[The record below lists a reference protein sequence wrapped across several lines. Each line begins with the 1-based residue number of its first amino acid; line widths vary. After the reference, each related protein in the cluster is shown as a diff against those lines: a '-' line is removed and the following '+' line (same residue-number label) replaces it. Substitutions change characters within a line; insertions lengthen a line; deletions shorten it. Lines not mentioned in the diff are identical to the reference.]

1 MKRAKLLEMEEYIR
15 FRQTI
20 SLKELQDH
28 FDVSINTVRR
38 YIATI
43 LESNPDIKKVYGGVT
58 VETGAVPRGN
68 AVFHP
73 YSEAPEIQNVSEKQR
88 LCRYAASR
96 IRAHDIIYIDNGTT
110 TSFIPFYI
118 PDELPLTIIT
128 NSVNIINAVIKKP
141 NITLATLPGILNR
154 ATMSFTGDVY
164 KRQGILLQ
172 HGVQVA
178 QPQGRL
184 DVHAAVLHIL
194 LGKQPLQVLQV
205 REPRRLLVQA
215 PHVLPGH
222 VDRIRR
228 LPGPVDKTVHLGG

>member
-73 YSEAPEIQNVSEKQR
+73 YSC
-88 LCRYAASR
+88 LLYTSR
-96 IRAHDIIYIDNGTT
+96 C
-110 TSFIPFYI
+110 
-118 PDELPLTIIT
+118 
-128 NSVNIINAVIKKP
+128 V
-141 NITLATLPGILNR
+141 
-154 ATMSFTGDVY
+154 
-164 KRQGILLQ
+164 
-172 HGVQVA
+172 
-178 QPQGRL
+178 
-184 DVHAAVLHIL
+184 
-194 LGKQPLQVLQV
+194 
-205 REPRRLLVQA
+205 
-215 PHVLPGH
+215 
-222 VDRIRR
+222 
-228 LPGPVDKTVHLGG
+228 

>member
-73 YSEAPEIQNVSEKQR
+73 YFRGAGDSECQR
-88 LCRYAASR
+88 EAA
-96 IRAHDIIYIDNGTT
+96 A
-110 TSFIPFYI
+110 
-118 PDELPLTIIT
+118 LPLR
-128 NSVNIINAVIKKP
+128 
-141 NITLATLPGILNR
+141 G
-154 ATMSFTGDVY
+154 
-164 KRQGILLQ
+164 LQ
-172 HGVQVA
+172 
-178 QPQGRL
+178 
-184 DVHAAVLHIL
+184 D
-194 LGKQPLQVLQV
+194 
-205 REPRRLLVQA
+205 
-215 PHVLPGH
+215 
-222 VDRIRR
+222 
-228 LPGPVDKTVHLGG
+228 PGPRHHLY